1 MHPSFS
7 PDSSNAIHS
16 QLMTRMDIEAVGMEF
31 KSHELD
37 FFHAE
42 DDYDDVVTLEPSPT
56 DLSVDDILK

>member
-1 MHPSFS
+1 
-7 PDSSNAIHS
+7 
-16 QLMTRMDIEAVGMEF
+16 MTRMDIEAVGMEF